1 MKEDQIIAIV
11 RKLPIKIKETVMNT
25 LDVFVEKGRREERE
39 KTIRNLI
46 KQSPLSD
53 QQIASAFEVT
63 VEYVARIRKELEGG
77 V

>member
-1 MKEDQIIAIV
+1 
-11 RKLPIKIKETVMNT
+11 MNT
-25 LDVFVEKGRREERE
+25 LDLFVEKGRREGCQEGLEEGQQKERD
-39 KTIRNLI
+39 KAVRNLV
-46 KQSPLSD
+46 KQSLLSD